1 MKRPKEVFAMDI
13 GFYPLAGH
21 FVRIEPLMPRDK
33 EEIRAAIDCDPASW
47 SIMLV
52 NPVGAGFE
60 EYWSASRG
68 APPTERLPYAIRR
81 LSDGRVVGTSTY
93 FMTSAKHGGVEIGAT
108 FLRPDVRASPVNPES
123 KILMLGHAF
132 DSGAV
137 RVQFK
142 GDMRNDRSQA
152 AVAKLGAVK
161 EGILRRDTRT
171 WTGHIRDT
179 VVFSILAREWS
190 ELKAR
195 LQKRVESLSEADLTR
210 A

>member
-1 MKRPKEVFAMDI
+1 MDI
-13 GFYPLAGH
+13 GFHPIEGRL
-21 FVRIEPLMPRDK
+21 VRMEPLTPQHK

-60 EYWSASRG
+60 KYWSASCG
-68 APPTERLPYAIRR
+68 APPTERMPYAIRR

-93 FMTSAKHGGVEIGAT
+93 FMASAKHGGVEIGAT
-108 FLRPDVRASPVNPES
+108 FLCPDVRASAVNPEA
-123 KILMLGHAF
+123 KILMLSHAF

-142 GDMRNDRSQA
+142 VDARNERSQA

-161 EGILRRDTRT
+161 EGVLWRDTRT

-179 VVFSILAREWS
+179 VVFSILDSEWPTVK
-190 ELKAR
+190 LR
-195 LQKRVESLSEADLTR
+195 LEQRLAKLTG
-210 A
+210 

>member
-1 MKRPKEVFAMDI
+1 MELGFRPIE
-13 GFYPLAGH
+13 GH
-21 FVRIEPLMPRDK
+21 FVRMEPLLPRHK

-60 EYWSASRG
+60 EYWSGSCG
-68 APPTERLPYAIRR
+68 APLTERLSYAIRR

-93 FMTSAKHGGVEIGAT
+93 FMASAKHGGVEIGAT
-108 FLRPDVRASPVNPES
+108 FLRPDVRTSAVNPEA
-123 KILMLGHAF
+123 KILMLSHAF

-142 GDMRNDRSQA
+142 VDMRNERSQA

-179 VVFSILAREWS
+179 VVFSILDSEWPVVKLRLEQRLA
-190 ELKAR
+190 EL
-195 LQKRVESLSEADLTR
+195 TGT
-210 A
+210 

>member
-1 MKRPKEVFAMDI
+1 MDI
-13 GFYPLAGH
+13 GFHPVEGRV
-21 FVRIEPLMPRDK
+21 VRMEPLLPRHK

-60 EYWSASRG
+60 HYWAASCG
-68 APPTERLPYAIRR
+68 APLTERLPYAIRR
-81 LSDGRVVGTSTY
+81 LSDDRVVGTSTY
-93 FMTSAKHGGVEIGAT
+93 FMASAKHGGVEIGAT
-108 FLRPDVRASPVNPES
+108 FLRPDVRASAVNPEL
-123 KILMLGHAF
+123 KILMLSHAF

-142 GDMRNDRSQA
+142 VDMRNKRSQA

-161 EGILRRDTRT
+161 EGVLRRETRT

-179 VVFSILAREWS
+179 VVFSILDSEWPAIK
-190 ELKAR
+190 LR
-195 LQKRVESLSEADLTR
+195 LEQRLAKQTP
-210 A
+210 

>member
-1 MKRPKEVFAMDI
+1 MDI
-13 GFYPLAGH
+13 GFHPIEGR
-21 FVRIEPLMPRDK
+21 FVRMEPLMPQHK

-60 EYWSASRG
+60 EYWSVSLG
-68 APPTERLPYAIRR
+68 APLTERLPYAIRR
-81 LSDGRVVGTSTY
+81 LSDDRVVGMSSY
-93 FMTSAKHGGVEIGAT
+93 FMASAKHGGVEIGAT
-108 FLRPDVRASPVNPES
+108 FLHPDVRAGPVNPET
-123 KILMLGHAF
+123 KILMLSHAF

-142 GDMRNDRSQA
+142 VDMRNERSQA

-179 VVFSILAREWS
+179 VVFSILDSEWPAVRLRLEQRLAKLAR
-190 ELKAR
+190 R
-195 LQKRVESLSEADLTR
+195 AD
-210 A
+210 

>member
-1 MKRPKEVFAMDI
+1 MDI
-13 GFYPLAGH
+13 GFHPLDGR
-21 FVRIEPLMPRDK
+21 FVRMEPLIPEHK
-33 EEIRAAIDCDPASW
+33 EEVRAAIDCDSASW

-60 EYWSASRG
+60 EYWSASCG
-68 APPTERLPYAIRR
+68 ASPTERLPYAIRR

-93 FMTSAKHGGVEIGAT
+93 FMASAKHGGVEIGAT
-108 FLRPDVRASPVNPES
+108 FLRPDVRASPVNPEA

-132 DSGAV
+132 DCGAV

-142 GDMRNDRSQA
+142 VDIRNERSQA

-161 EGILRRDTRT
+161 EGVLRRDMRT

-179 VVFSILAREWS
+179 VVFSILDSEWPAVR
-190 ELKAR
+190 LR
-195 LQKRVESLSEADLTR
+195 LQQRLAEPTG
-210 A
+210 

>member
-1 MKRPKEVFAMDI
+1 MEL
-13 GFYPLAGH
+13 GFHAIERR
-21 FVRIEPLMPRDK
+21 FVRIEPLMPRHK
-33 EEIRAAIDCDPASW
+33 EEIRAAIDCDPAAW

-60 EYWSASRG
+60 AYWSSSRG
-68 APPTERLPYAIRR
+68 AALTERMPYAIRR

-93 FMTSAKHGGVEIGAT
+93 FMASANHGGVEIGAT
-108 FLRPDVRASPVNPES
+108 FLRPDVRAGPVNPEA

-142 GDMRNDRSQA
+142 VDLRNARSQA
-152 AVAKLGAVK
+152 AVAKLGAVR
-161 EGILRRDTRT
+161 EGVLRRDMRT

-179 VVFSILAREWS
+179 VVFSILDSEWPAVKLRLEQRLA
-190 ELKAR
+190 ELTGV
-195 LQKRVESLSEADLTR
+195 LVQE
-210 A
+210 

>member
-1 MKRPKEVFAMDI
+1 MQLSFH
-13 GFYPLAGH
+13 PLEGR
-21 FVRIEPLMPRDK
+21 FVRMEPLMPRHK

-60 EYWSASRG
+60 EYWSASCG
-68 APPTERLPYAIRR
+68 APPAERLPYAIRR
-81 LSDGRVVGTSTY
+81 LPDDRVVGMSSY
-93 FMTSAKHGGVEIGAT
+93 FMASAKHGGVEIGAT

-123 KILMLGHAF
+123 KMLMLSHAF

-142 GDMRNDRSQA
+142 VDMRNARSQA
-152 AVAKLGAVK
+152 AVEKLGAVK
-161 EGILRRDTRT
+161 EGVLRREART

-179 VVFSILAREWS
+179 VVFSILDSEWPAVRLRL
-190 ELKAR
+190 EQRLAR
-195 LQKRVESLSEADLTR
+195 LTG
-210 A
+210 